1 MAEAPGIPML
11 GSQISL
17 VSKSDVRYT
26 GRLFNIDMQ
35 ESTIALQSVQSFGT
49 EGRRKDGAQLPGSD
63 QIYEYVVFRGSDISE
78 LTVLTN
84 GPGAPEQ
91 PLQPPAL
98 QAQQAQPA
106 PHQSFLPRQETGWLD
121 AALRRL

>member
-35 ESTIALQSVQSFGT
+35 ESTIALQSGECTCSGH
-49 EGRRKDGAQLPGSD
+49 ALPKG
-63 QIYEYVVFRGSDISE
+63 
-78 LTVLTN
+78 
-84 GPGAPEQ
+84 
-91 PLQPPAL
+91 
-98 QAQQAQPA
+98 
-106 PHQSFLPRQETGWLD
+106 LPS
-121 AALRRL
+121 AK